1 MCGTRP
7 QIGLVL
13 KKKRKENSEGTTTE
27 CSKETTSEGV
37 CPLLLEFKWMNF
49 PTKQSETAVVDT
61 QRKEENDR
69 PTRQLTNEPEGARK
83 C

>member
-1 MCGTRP
+1 MF
-7 QIGLVL
+7 
-13 KKKRKENSEGTTTE
+13 KKK
-27 CSKETTSEGV
+27 TTSEGV

-69 PTRQLTNEPEGARK
+69 PTRQLTNEPEGRRK
-83 C
+83 CQVPSAQTQKL